1 MSTLKNI
8 IKGLYY
14 SEMAKPIRQ
23 VHYMISY
30 QKGTKN
36 YAENINKIK
45 KSKDKMRVVFVLEYS
60 EIWNS
65 SKTVY
70 EAINRMQNT
79 EVWIYTLPKYPNI
92 KDNPAFEFA
101 RKKNRN
107 VIDGYDKINKK
118 WIDLQQLH
126 PDYVFLYSTLC

>member
-1 MSTLKNI
+1 
-8 IKGLYY
+8 
-14 SEMAKPIRQ
+14 
-23 VHYMISY
+23 
-30 QKGTKN
+30 
-36 YAENINKIK
+36 
-45 KSKDKMRVVFVLEYS
+45 MRVVFVLEYS

-107 VIDGYDKINKK
+107 VIDGYDKINKNG
-118 WIDLQQLH
+118 
-126 PDYVFLYSTLC
+126 